1 MRNRSWRAIGCF
13 CLLSLWSVAVNAQD
27 SLLYQKMTF
36 NYSSLTVA
44 QFLDSIAGR
53 LNVGVSYDSNALPAD
68 SVMTV
73 SATNEQ
79 LRDILY
85 RVFARQAVEVS
96 SLPSQVVISRQTFVA
111 KVVKNE
117 VIRITG
123 RISDLEDNASLAAAN
138 ICVVGQPMG
147 TITNENGAF
156 EFIVPRSFE
165 GQTLAFSMMG
175 YLSEFLKVPANDSV
189 INLMMTSSNIKLPE
203 VEVKA
208 VSAEEVIRK
217 VVENR
222 QRNYLL
228 SSVAL
233 TGFFRETIRQD
244 GGYVQVSEAVVEI
257 FKPPYD
263 EPFSLE
269 RVRFIKGR
277 RSNAVEDMNFV
288 QFRLQGGPFYFSRVD
303 VARYMDFL
311 PENSQSSIYKY
322 SYRGGDELWGRRVMK
337 IGFEPYHDSGDL
349 LYEGEIVVDAES
361 FAVAAVSF
369 QMTRNALKQSRKY
382 LIRKES
388 RTLKSKPYVAKYHI
402 DYRPLNDRW
411 LLNSVRGEIRVKVVD
426 KKEHVDSDFCA
437 VTEML
442 ISDMRPVDG
451 KLPRYNETFKPEYI
465 LFDKISGFDSQ
476 FWENYNV
483 IAPDQELKDVFKA
496 SDASK

>member
-1 MRNRSWRAIGCF
+1 
-13 CLLSLWSVAVNAQD
+13 LWSVAGKAQD
-27 SLLYQKMTF
+27 SLLYQKMSF
-36 NYSSLTVA
+36 NYTPITVA
-44 QFLDSIAGR
+44 QFLDSIGQR
-53 LNVGVSYDSNALPAD
+53 LNVGVSYDANALPAD

-73 SATNEQ
+73 SAKDEQ

-85 RVFARQAVEVS
+85 RVFAKQAVEVS
-96 SLPSQVVISRQTFVA
+96 SLPAQVVISRQAAVK
-111 KVVKNE
+111 KVVKDE
-117 VIRITG
+117 LIRITG
-123 RISDLEDNASLAAAN
+123 SITDLEDNSPLAAAN
-138 ICVVGQPMG
+138 ICVVGQPLG

-175 YLSEFLKVPANDSV
+175 YSSESMKVPDNDSI

-203 VEVKA
+203 VQVKA
-208 VSAEEVIRK
+208 VSADEVIKK

-222 QRNYLL
+222 HHNYLL

-233 TGFFRETIRQD
+233 TGFFRESIRQD

-269 RVRFIKGR
+269 KVRFIKGR

-303 VARYMDFL
+303 VARYLDFL
-311 PENSQSSIYKY
+311 PENNQPSLYKY
-322 SYRGGDELWGRRVMK
+322 WYSGGDEMWGRRVIK
-337 IGFEPYHDSGDL
+337 IGFEPYNDSGDL
-349 LYEGEIVVDAES
+349 LYEGEMVVDAES
-361 FAVAAVSF
+361 FAIAAVNF

-388 RTLKSKPYVAKYHI
+388 RKLKAKPYLAKYHI
-402 DYRPLNDRW
+402 DYRPLADRW
-411 LLNSVRGEIRVKVVD
+411 ILNSVRGEIRVKVVD
-426 KKEHVDSDFCA
+426 KNEHVDSDFCA

-442 ISDMRPVDG
+442 ISDMRSVDG
-451 KLPRYNETFKPEYI
+451 KLPRYNETFKPDYI
-465 LFDKISGFDSQ
+465 LYDKISGFDSE

-496 SDASK
+496 AEASK